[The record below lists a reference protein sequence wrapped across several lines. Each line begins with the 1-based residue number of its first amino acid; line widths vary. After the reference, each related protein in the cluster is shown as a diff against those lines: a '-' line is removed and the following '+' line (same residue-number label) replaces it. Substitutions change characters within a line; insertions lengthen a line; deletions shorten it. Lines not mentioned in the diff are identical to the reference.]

1 MIGSLVAI
9 YVPEVPFWMACIFLF
24 IMGVATAG
32 QILTF
37 ALVKDNNR
45 HSVIATA
52 IGLNNMAVVIGGA
65 LFQPFVG
72 YILDLFGSGQ
82 TLGKVPI
89 YSVANY
95 HIGLVVVPLCFLV
108 GIIVSLF
115 FIRETHCRSRYDD
128 YSDYVH

>member
-1 MIGSLVAI
+1 
-9 YVPEVPFWMACIFLF
+9 MA
-24 IMGVATAG
+24 AAG

-45 HSVIATA
+45 HSRIATA

-72 YILDLFGSGQ
+72 YILDIFWNGQ
-82 TLGKVPI
+82 TERGIPI
-89 YSVANY
+89 YSIENY
-95 HIGLVVVPLCFLV
+95 HIGLIVVPICFAI
-108 GIIVSLF
+108 GAIVSLF
-115 FIRETHCRSRYDD
+115 FIRETYCRAQYND